1 MPVLILGLLV
11 LSGLAI
17 WFFRPV
23 SKVQKVEQVEKSV
36 TQQQQTATEVQ
47 SLATPSPE
55 GVCLK
60 SDNPDDPTQDGWES
74 EAFASTAKH
83 QLEEILRLLELPVNE
98 IEEKCKNLLAGHFK
112 GEGVIPPHLQT
123 VFEDERFLVQRQEKN
138 KKGDSEISSDGVQ
151 QGVISFC
158 AIP

>member
-1 MPVLILGLLV
+1 MVNGCNKKKQFVRSCPTFFSAHRRGATRIPVLILGLLV

-47 SLATPSPE
+47 SLAAHSPE

-98 IEEKCKNLLAGHFK
+98 IEEKC
-112 GEGVIPPHLQT
+112 
-123 VFEDERFLVQRQEKN
+123 
-138 KKGDSEISSDGVQ
+138 
-151 QGVISFC
+151 
-158 AIP
+158 